1 MTGCAGSCRRAGKK
15 RTFRSG
21 MKACCGLRTVLAG
34 RAEGTG
40 APEGLTFRSGGQEH
54 CGLPESVIE
63 REEDGRVGKADVPFG
78 CAEALRFCRC
88 SFGAFPDRK
97 SAIIQKADR
106 RGNGRFMRASAPFS
120 KNPLRMR
127 PVYGRMRAQTK
138 EEDPKWTIAK
148 NAIPARS

>member
-63 REEDGRVGKADVPFG
+63 RGEDGRVGKADVPFG

-88 SFGAFPDRK
+88 SFRAFPDRK

-106 RGNGRFMRASAPFS
+106 RGNGRFIRAGAQFGGI
-120 KNPLRMR
+120 PLHMR
-127 PVYGRMRAQTK
+127 PVYGRMMAQTK
-138 EEDPKWTIAK
+138 EEDPKWTIEK

>member
-1 MTGCAGSCRRAGKK
+1 
-15 RTFRSG
+15 

-78 CAEALRFCRC
+78 CAEALRFLSVFFRGVPRSQKCHY
-88 SFGAFPDRK
+88 SESGQTRK
-97 SAIIQKADR
+97 RTFYAGRRAIR
-106 RGNGRFMRASAPFS
+106 RNS
-120 KNPLRMR
+120 
-127 PVYGRMRAQTK
+127 
-138 EEDPKWTIAK
+138 IAY
-148 NAIPARS
+148 AAGLW